1 MFISRKEYNFL
12 KENAEKNIDAECKIL
27 NLRDKHNK
35 LVAVISEKYFNV
47 LEQNDKLEKRVK
59 ELEKQLETYKTIC
72 DFRRI

>member
-12 KENAEKNIDAECKIL
+12 KENAEKNINAECKIL

-59 ELEKQLETYKTIC
+59 ELEKQLETYKTI
-72 DFRRI
+72 